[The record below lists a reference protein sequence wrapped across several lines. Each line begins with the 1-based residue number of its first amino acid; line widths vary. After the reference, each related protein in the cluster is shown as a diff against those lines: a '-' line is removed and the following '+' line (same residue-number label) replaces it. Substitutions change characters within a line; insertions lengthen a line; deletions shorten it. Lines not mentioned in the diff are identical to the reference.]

1 MARKNPP
8 RHPPLPQAVATR
20 CHLLLF
26 LSSFLARGYVLL
38 IISTVSRGADILASH
53 TTGRRDFSNAVTTI
67 LGKIPPNDS
76 KPTYLWKQNI
86 SSTMSLRCACL
97 LYLYISLAYV
107 VCDVQGTTYLIL
119 ADDVAGRR
127 LPFAYLAEVQRSF
140 TSSYEAAYIGSVS
153 SFHDFE
159 PRLAELI
166 KRPFVLSHLRAL
178 QMSHSEPDQVKDI
191 MVHNVEQI
199 LSRGE
204 RIELLV
210 DKTHYLCVHLWF
222 IRRISLLCLLH
233 LHRLLFS
240 CFEPL
245 FPLVRPTALL
255 FRFRIPHVFLL
266 LLCST
271 YHRMAV
277 PRLFANR
284 CRCSLPSI
292 ITFVG
297 DNYSLSLSLRI
308 ARHRLRALRAPCC
321 VIPAPTLVR
330 RLYSS
335 VVAPYIV

>member
-86 SSTMSLRCACL
+86 SSTMSLRA
-97 LYLYISLAYV
+97 
-107 VCDVQGTTYLIL
+107 
-119 ADDVAGRR
+119 RR
-127 LPFAYLAEVQRSF
+127 TSFLRTMWQAEDCPLPTLPRF
-140 TSSYEAAYIGSVS
+140 
-153 SFHDFE
+153 SFHDLS
-159 PRLAELI
+159 RVSLNSSSGHSSYLICVMQELI
-166 KRPFVLSHLRAL
+166 EERVQRESAKGAL

-191 MVHNVEQI
+191 MVHN
-199 LSRGE
+199 

-222 IRRISLLCLLH
+222 IR
-233 LHRLLFS
+233 
-240 CFEPL
+240 
-245 FPLVRPTALL
+245 
-255 FRFRIPHVFLL
+255 
-266 LLCST
+266 
-271 YHRMAV
+271 

-297 DNYSLSLSLRI
+297 DNYSPSLSLRI

-330 RLYSS
+330 RLTRRS
-335 VVAPYIV
+335 